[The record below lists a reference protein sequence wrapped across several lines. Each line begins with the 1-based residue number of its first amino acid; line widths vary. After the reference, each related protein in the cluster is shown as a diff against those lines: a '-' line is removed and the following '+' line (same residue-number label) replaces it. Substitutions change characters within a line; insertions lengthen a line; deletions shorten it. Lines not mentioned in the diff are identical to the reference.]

1 MAKRGRKPKGDDE
14 DLPWMKFWIGD
25 WLRSPISSCSPE
37 AQVLW
42 IRMMII
48 AHHGQPYGTLRIKG
62 IQLTPAYIAN
72 RCGVLL
78 RKYDELMAEI
88 DSVDVPKRDE
98 EGCLIWPQMQR
109 DHAELL
115 LYRKNKRDQRAKEAA
130 RKAAGQ

>member
-1 MAKRGRKPKGDDE
+1 MATRGRKPKSDDE

-25 WLRSPISSCSPE
+25 WLRSPISSCSAE

-42 IRMMII
+42 IRLMMI
-48 AHHGQPYGTLRIKG
+48 AHNGQPYGTLRIKG
-62 IQLTPAYIAN
+62 VRITDAHLAN
-72 RCGVLL
+72 RCCLTPK
-78 RKYDELMAEI
+78 RYAELIEEI
-88 DSVDVPKRDE
+88 ESVDVPKRDE
-98 EGCLIWPQMQR
+98 EDCYIWPQMQR